1 MDKLKMGIL
10 LITIGVFMLLNTFN
24 LVSDNIFLY
33 LLSAGFLIT
42 YIMLGARKHYRNIG
56 FLIPAS
62 ILTSIALSNDLQRIY
77 FIDNLGNGVFY
88 LLLGLAFL
96 IILIHSSAF
105 ENWDW
110 PLYPGGSLIV
120 FGLFVIFLD
129 KSKYMQNLNYLNYII
144 PIILIALGSL
154 FIYLRQNNR

>member
-129 KSKYMQNLNYLNYII
+129 KSKYMQNLNYLYYII